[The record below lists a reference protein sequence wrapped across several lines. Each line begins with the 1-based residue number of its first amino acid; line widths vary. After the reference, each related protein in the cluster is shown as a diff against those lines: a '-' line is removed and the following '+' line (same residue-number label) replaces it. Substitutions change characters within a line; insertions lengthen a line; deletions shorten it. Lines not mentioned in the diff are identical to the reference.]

1 VAAPHHLV
9 RLPRQP
15 PLGPPPWF
23 EQKEMG
29 RKKKK
34 GRWLL
39 AGGRSTPCAGESRRL
54 RRHWTGPGEDRMEA
68 RVSESST
75 GGRSGFDPAK
85 STESRRIRSDG
96 QDRPREA
103 GDGAGQIRPRWEGS
117 FPAQAHA
124 VAWDA
129 GALRQNGPRAG
140 FAAGPPVFNLHSKV
154 CQLFYSFSE
163 AFPIVLILYS
173 NLNQRNNL
181 S

>member
-1 VAAPHHLV
+1 
-9 RLPRQP
+9 
-15 PLGPPPWF
+15 
-23 EQKEMG
+23 MG
-29 RKKKK
+29 
-34 GRWLL
+34 
-39 AGGRSTPCAGESRRL
+39 GGRRP
-54 RRHWTGPGEDRMEA
+54 
-68 RVSESST
+68 
-75 GGRSGFDPAK
+75 GFDPARDAAG
-85 STESRRIRSDG
+85 RRIRSDG
-96 QDRPREA
+96 QERSPPVGPDLAQE
-103 GDGAGQIRPRWEGS
+103 GATRGAEI
-117 FPAQAHA
+117 PAQAHA